1 MVQTQEKLEIGV
13 WVKVINHDYLEG
25 YVGYITDFD
34 PVDGY
39 RVRITKDCKGKS
51 FKKRDKWMDEEQ
63 IIPLPIKKEEDDLL
77 ALIDLALET
86 NDKEWF
92 LELTSKL
99 PKEMPW

>member
-1 MVQTQEKLEIGV
+1 VLTEEKLKIGE
-13 WVKVINHDYLEG
+13 WVKVIGHDYLEG

-34 PVDGY
+34 IVDGY
-39 RVRITKDCKGKS
+39 RVRITKNSKGNS
-51 FKKRDKWMDEEQ
+51 FKKGGKWLDEEQ
-63 IIPLPIKKEEDDLL
+63 IIPLPVKKEEDDLL

>member
-1 MVQTQEKLEIGV
+1 VLTEEKLKIGE
-13 WVKVINHDYLEG
+13 WVKVIGHDYLEG

-39 RVRITKDCKGKS
+39 RVRITKNSKGKS
-51 FKKRDKWMDEEQ
+51 FKKRDKWIDADQ
-63 IIPLPIKKEEDDLL
+63 IIPLSVEKEEDDLL
-77 ALIDLALET
+77 ALIDVALDT

-92 LELTSKL
+92 LELTSRL